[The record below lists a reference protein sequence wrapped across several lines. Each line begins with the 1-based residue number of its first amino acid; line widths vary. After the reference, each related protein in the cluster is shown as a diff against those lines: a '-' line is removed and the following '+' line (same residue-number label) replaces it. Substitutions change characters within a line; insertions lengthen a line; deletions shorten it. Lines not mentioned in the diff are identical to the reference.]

1 MIFIDTIY
9 SFFSRLIDIYV
20 VTNFFLKDLF
30 CNNVTKSDFSYFV
43 FMTLIF
49 HTQIENFTIFS
60 TELLLAFSRP
70 FL

>member
-49 HTQIENFTIFS
+49 HT
-60 TELLLAFSRP
+60 
-70 FL
+70 